1 MMKRTVKPEAR
12 SAGEGRL
19 LIGLINRLEF
29 LTSFFI
35 SGYRRNAG
43 WGKRILI
50 SEKQVPPFF
59 LKKLLSVILSCIKSM
74 IFNFGYAVASEHGRR
89 ASKTH
94 NDIAVAASGTNTTLL
109 SLVEQIQGNWKRD
122 RKVLFNFSCYRASST
137 EYRKLA
143 FLSQKGH
150 RFRAQRKTASEHKH

>member
-74 IFNFGYAVASEHGRR
+74 IFNFGHAVASEHGRR

-94 NDIAVAASGTNTTLL
+94 NDIAVAD
-109 SLVEQIQGNWKRD
+109 EWD
-122 RKVLFNFSCYRASST
+122 
-137 EYRKLA
+137 
-143 FLSQKGH
+143 
-150 RFRAQRKTASEHKH
+150 KHDVA